1 VYTLRNQAI
10 LVRLAA
16 LHVRADSGTGEPVAL
31 SRDSEDNAEDEV
43 VMGALEGE
51 GSMRKVE

>member
-16 LHVRADSGTGEPVAL
+16 LHFRADSGTGEPVAL
-31 SRDSEDNAEDEV
+31 SRDSEDKAEDEV